1 MTDPITTPKRYFII
15 AGEASGDMH
24 GAELMRA
31 MIALEPDSKYYG
43 IGGPEMVAQGLE
55 TIARAEEMAVIG
67 VAEVLKRLPFFFKVM
82 KRAQQAIK
90 AWMPDKIILI
100 DYPDFNMRLAKRLRN
115 SKIPIMYYITPT
127 LWAWREGR
135 IKILRKY
142 VDKLLVI
149 FPFEE
154 GYYSERGVA
163 AEFVGHPI
171 MDEPEP
177 ALNREQFMASLGL
190 DPEKPMLTLY
200 PGSRA
205 QELARLLEIFYQA
218 GEMVKQELPDLQIV
232 LGLARGLHIDSV
244 PEYMLTNLT
253 LSHEH
258 PRMAYRYADAAIV
271 ASGTATVEGAVWGI
285 PMVVV
290 YRVSSFTWWLGR
302 LLVKTPW
309 IGMVNILAGKEI
321 VPEFLQDR
329 AVPNP
334 IANALLHYFRDGE
347 FRQRTLHSLNEVRH
361 SLLPPKSQT
370 IDGAPQR
377 KVLTSSL
384 KAAKSILDYS

>member
-1 MTDPITTPKRYFII
+1 MAEPLIKSKRYFII

-24 GAELMRA
+24 GADLMRA
-31 MIALEPDSKYYG
+31 MIALEPDSQYYG
-43 IGGPEMVAQGLE
+43 IGGPEMVALGLE
-55 TIARAEEMAVIG
+55 TIARAEDMAVIG
-67 VAEVLKRLPFFFKVM
+67 VAEVLKRLPFFFRVM
-82 KRAQQAIK
+82 KRVQRAIQAWK
-90 AWMPDKIILI
+90 PDVIILI
-100 DYPDFNMRLAKRLRN
+100 DYPDFNMQLAKRLRKSN
-115 SKIPIMYYITPT
+115 IPVMYYITPT
-127 LWAWREGR
+127 LWAWRENR

-154 GYYSERGVA
+154 GYYSERGVV

-177 ALNREQFMASLGL
+177 SLNREQFMTSLGL
-190 DPEKPMLTLY
+190 DPDRPMLTLY
-200 PGSRA
+200 PGSRE
-205 QELARLLEIFYQA
+205 QELLRLLDIFYQA
-218 GEMVKQELPDLQIV
+218 GEMVKEELPDLQIV
-232 LGLARGLHIDSV
+232 LGLARGLQIDLV
-244 PEYMLTNLT
+244 PEYMRSNLT
-253 LSHEH
+253 ISHDH

-290 YRVSSFTWWLGR
+290 YKVSSFTWWLGK

-329 AVPNP
+329 ALPNP
-334 IANALLHYFRDGE
+334 IANALLPYFHDDD
-347 FRQRTLHSLNEVRH
+347 FHQLTLHNLNAVRQ
-361 SLLPPKSQT
+361 SLLPPKTQSVEG
-370 IDGAPQR
+370 IPEWKD
-377 KVLTSSL
+377 LTSSVR
-384 KAAKSILDYS
+384 AAKSILEY